1 MERLVFR
8 PQGVC
13 SRVMT
18 IDYEDGK
25 IIHAQVEGGCPGNL
39 QGICR
44 LIEGMEIEK
53 VISKLEGIKCRN
65 NTSCPDQLSK
75 GLKQIVK

>member
-1 MERLVFR
+1 MERLIIK

-13 SRVMT
+13 SRTMT

-25 IIHAQVEGGCPGNL
+25 IVHAQVEGGCPGNL

-44 LIEGMEIEK
+44 LIEGMEISE
-53 VISKLEGIKCRN
+53 VIKRLDGVQCHN
-65 NTSCPDQLSK
+65 GTSCPDQLAK
-75 GLKQIVK
+75 GLKQLIK